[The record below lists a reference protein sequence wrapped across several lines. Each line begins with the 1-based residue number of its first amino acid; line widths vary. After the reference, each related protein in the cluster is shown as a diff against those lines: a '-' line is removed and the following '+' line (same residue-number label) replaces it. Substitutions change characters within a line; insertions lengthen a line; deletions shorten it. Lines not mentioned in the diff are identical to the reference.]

1 MTSHP
6 ARSTDPSTS
15 HEAARHVV
23 DSGLQA
29 DQQRVAM
36 LALKQG
42 SGLTSNELAQR
53 TGLCRYMLARRLPEL
68 EEAGLVWRGQKRECK
83 VSRRSACTWWAVAPG
98 ANYTLAV

>member
-1 MTSHP
+1 MSTHP
-6 ARSTDPSTS
+6 ARSTDSSTS

-23 DSGLQA
+23 ESGLQG
-29 DQQRVAM
+29 DQQQVAL

-42 SGLTSNELAQR
+42 SGLTSYELAKL

-68 EEAGLVWRGQKRECK
+68 EEAGLVWRGQKRECE

-98 ANYTLAV
+98 QNYTLAV

>member
-1 MTSHP
+1 MNHP

-15 HEAARHVV
+15 DEAARHVV

-29 DQQRVAM
+29 DQQAVA
-36 LALKQG
+36 LAAVKLA

-53 TGLCRYMLARRLPEL
+53 TNLDRYMLARRLPEL
-68 EEAGLVWRGQKRECK
+68 AEEGLVWRGPKKPCA

-98 ANYTLAV
+98 QTYPMAV